1 MLLRVR
7 WLSNSLV
14 LPHGLWISNLGINDH
29 IWIVD
34 KFVNKVAITGRS
46 KSQTDFQSHALF
58 FFSHTSTSI
67 NFYVNYN
74 CGENKTEKQ
83 KMRVVKVS
91 IKDVGCLD
99 LYCRMFPDY

>member
-1 MLLRVR
+1 MIIFELLTN
-7 WLSNSLV
+7 LSTKWQLQE
-14 LPHGLWISNLGINDH
+14 GL
-29 IWIVD
+29 
-34 KFVNKVAITGRS
+34 KAR
-46 KSQTDFQSHALF
+46 QTSSPMPFF